1 MIYVCRYVYVYVYID
16 TYLCITHRY
25 RYGIEH
31 NKDSFVMEA
40 KWSVNFPPL
49 FYIELYSCCPNFYE
63 IESGQN

>member
-1 MIYVCRYVYVYVYID
+1 MYVGMYMCMYISIPIYVYI
-16 TYLCITHRY
+16 HRY